1 MAGFGNMTAIAVTP
15 DATSAMYQSGN
26 PPSEWQHHKLAT
38 DHSVS
43 HIANMSFDSS
53 PKRNGPEIRQALIL
67 EEAIK
72 SISERGYFGFRIQ
85 DLAQRC
91 GLTNGGVLYHFASKE
106 ELLLAVLDE
115 RERREVLAVR
125 QATGID
131 PLERGD
137 RPLTLPEVKS
147 VLRAIVARGADQPE
161 IVRLLH
167 VLNAEALHEG
177 HPAHGYFIDR
187 EARVLGAFADMIR
200 PFSKCPERVAR
211 KILALAYGLEIQWLR
226 SGCTIDL
233 VDEWDRALTEVLT
246 SPTIL
251 ATLEPVND

>member
-1 MAGFGNMTAIAVTP
+1 M
-15 DATSAMYQSGN
+15 S
-26 PPSEWQHHKLAT
+26 
-38 DHSVS
+38 S
-43 HIANMSFDSS
+43 HAS
-53 PKRNGPEIRQALIL
+53 PKRNGPEIRRALIL
-67 EEAIK
+67 EEAIQT
-72 SISERGYFGFRIQ
+72 ISERGYFGFRIQ

-115 RERREVLAVR
+115 RERREVIAVR
-125 QATGID
+125 EATGID

-137 RPLTLPEVKS
+137 RPLTLPEVKL
-147 VLRAIVARGADQPE
+147 VLRAIVVRGAEQPE

-187 EARVLGAFADMIR
+187 ETRVLSAFADMIR
-200 PFSKCPERVAR
+200 PFTPSPEHMAR
-211 KILALAYGLEIQWLR
+211 KILALAYGLEMQWLR

-233 VDEWDRALTEVLT
+233 ADEWDRALTEVLA
-246 SPTIL
+246 SAHDHGDL
-251 ATLEPVND
+251 GASV

>member
-1 MAGFGNMTAIAVTP
+1 MRNMKR
-15 DATSAMYQSGN
+15 DAPA
-26 PPSEWQHHKLAT
+26 
-38 DHSVS
+38 
-43 HIANMSFDSS
+43 
-53 PKRNGPEIRQALIL
+53 KRSGPEIRRALIL
-67 EEAIK
+67 EEAIRT
-72 SISERGYFGFRIQ
+72 ISERGYFGFRIQ

-91 GLTNGGVLYHFASKE
+91 GLTNGGVLYHFATKE

-125 QATGID
+125 EATGID

-137 RPLTLPEVKS
+137 TPLSLSEVKS

-177 HPAHGYFIDR
+177 HPAHHYFVNR
-187 EARVLGAFADMIR
+187 EARVLSAFADMIR
-200 PFSKCPERVAR
+200 PFTKTPESMAR

-226 SGCTIDL
+226 SGCTFDL
-233 VDEWDRALTEVLT
+233 AEEWDRALTDVFAAVHDHGT
-246 SPTIL
+246 QGAS
-251 ATLEPVND
+251 A